1 MNPMS
6 AACLQRNKS
15 KPRLIRLGAF
25 MTALLAV
32 VFCAPEVALAV
43 VSEDALPSQ
52 AEWISAGSVSNGL
65 QTAYFRRTFKE
76 GDDLVKAVLLV
87 ACDQRMSLFINGQ
100 PAGDTAGFER
110 AASLDVTRLVR
121 PGTNLIAA
129 RVSHE
134 RGLPVFRLM
143 LELATA
149 NGRQRWV
156 VSDAA
161 WQTSMIESPG
171 WERPVF
177 DAAKWTAATAHGE
190 LGTTRWGNSFAATKS
205 VDAYNSWM
213 LAKGGTRATDPS
225 TISAPT
231 GFRVDLLRSSEPTE
245 DSWIALAFDP
255 QGRLTVARE
264 KKGLLRMTI
273 GREAVEHVEVIEDTL
288 LECRGLLYAYDSL
301 YVNANNSRSFHRL
314 RDTDGDGKFDEDKV
328 LLQTDGGVGH
338 GRNQLRLGPDGL
350 IYLVHGDDV
359 ELSPQVSNR
368 SAIKD
373 LLADQLLPSLNGNP
387 AKPKRKSAAFGH
399 VLRTDRDGRYF
410 EVIAAG
416 LRNPMDVDFN
426 ADGELFTFDADNERY
441 IGEPWYQPTRVL
453 HVVKGGDYGWRQSP
467 GNIPAYCPDTLPSVV
482 DVGVGSPTGIEFG
495 TRTHFPPPYREA
507 LFIADWS
514 YGRILMV
521 TLRND
526 GASYAGTNESF
537 LSGRPLNVTD
547 VTTGPDGALYFV
559 TGGRGTLSGLYRVGY
574 VGTNALASVAARRPP
589 SSVESRALRRKL
601 ESLGGREDQ
610 LDFIWPNLNHP
621 DGWIRYAAR
630 LALEAMPA
638 KLWQDRALSES
649 GTSSRLTP
657 LLALARSGCPE
668 IQTSVLAKLNE
679 TELAALSERQLL
691 DALRAYEV
699 SLLRSGVLESNLT
712 SSVLRRLDAIYPAS
726 SRPVNHELCRLL
738 SFLDSTNVVA
748 KSCTLLASARTSEDL
763 LHYLYQLHSVS
774 NGWSPQH
781 RQEFF
786 QALHR
791 ADQEQGARDYY
802 AQLRAIR
809 RDLTATLA
817 PAEQETLGELLPGKS
832 QASIALAHDPIG
844 RPVIREWQLSDFS
857 PADLA
862 GSRTRAAGGEAFR
875 VAQCIACHR
884 VGSEPGGVI
893 GPDLAGVGARYGRR
907 DLLDHVLHPSK
918 AIDDKFRQTTLKLL
932 DGTTVTGAIEQEDVH
947 RLVLSIDLVVDERIE
962 IQKKQIASR
971 VLSEKSS
978 MPEGLLSVLT
988 RDEVLD
994 LISFLATGTMVE
1006 KKSKERILTPEE

>member
-1 MNPMS
+1 M
-6 AACLQRNKS
+6 
-15 KPRLIRLGAF
+15 RLGAF

-32 VFCAPEVALAV
+32 IFCAPEVALAV

-52 AEWISAGSVSNGL
+52 AEWISDGSLSNGL

-76 GDDLVKAVLLV
+76 GADLVKAVLLV
-87 ACDQRMSLFINGQ
+87 ACDQRISVFINGQ
-100 PAGDTAGFER
+100 PAGETAGFER

-121 PGTNLIAA
+121 PGTNVIAA

-134 RGLPVFRLM
+134 RGMPVFRLM
-143 LELATA
+143 LELATV

-161 WQTSMIESPG
+161 WQTSRIESPE

-190 LGTTRWGNSFAATKS
+190 LGTTRWGNPFAATKS

-213 LAKGGTRATDPS
+213 LAQGGTRATDPS
-225 TISAPT
+225 TISVPA

-273 GREAVEHVEVIEDTL
+273 GRDAVERVEVVEDTL

-314 RDTDGDGKFDEDKV
+314 RDTDGDGKFDEYKV

-359 ELSPQVSNR
+359 ELSPQASNR
-368 SAIKD
+368 SAIKN
-373 LLADQLLPSLNGNP
+373 LLADQLLPSLRGNQ
-387 AKPKRKSAAFGH
+387 AKPKRKSEAFGH
-399 VLRTDRDGRYF
+399 VLRTDRDGSFF

-416 LRNPMDVDFN
+416 LRNPMDIDFN

-453 HVVKGGDYGWRQSP
+453 HLVKGGDYGWRQSP

-495 TRTHFPPPYREA
+495 TRTRFPSPYREA

-526 GASYAGTNESF
+526 GASYAGTSESF

-559 TGGRGTLSGLYRVGY
+559 TGGRGTLSGLYRVSY
-574 VGTNALASVAARRPP
+574 IGTNALASVAAKRA
-589 SSVESRALRRKL
+589 SSKETATGVGGSDELRALRRKL
-601 ESLGGREDQ
+601 AKSNGSERETD
-610 LDFIWPNLNHP
+610 LIWGNLNHS
-621 DGWIRYAAR
+621 DRWVRYSAR
-630 LALEAMPA
+630 VALEAITS
-638 KLWQDRALSES
+638 KVWQDRALSEPVA
-649 GTSSRLTP
+649 GSRLTA
-657 LLALARSGCPE
+657 LLALARKGSAE
-668 IQTSVLAKLNE
+668 IQPSLLAKLNE
-679 TELAALSERQLL
+679 TDLVALDERQLL
-691 DALRAYEV
+691 DALRVYGLC
-699 SLLRSGVLESNLT
+699 LLRAGELESKLT
-712 SSVLRRLDAIYPAS
+712 ATVIRRLEGIYPGAN
-726 SRPVNHELCRLL
+726 RKVNHELCRLL

-748 KSCTLLASARTSEDL
+748 NSAGLLASARTSEDL

-817 PAEQETLGELLPGKS
+817 PAEQETLGELLKGKN
-832 QASIALAHDPIG
+832 QASIALAQDPIG
-844 RPVIREWQLSDFS
+844 RPVIRDWQLSDFS

-862 GSRTRAAGGEAFR
+862 GSRTRAAGREAFR
-875 VAQCIACHR
+875 VAQCVACHR

-918 AIDDKFRQTTLKLL
+918 AIDDKFRQTTIKLL
-932 DGTTVTGAIEQEDVH
+932 DGTTVTGAIEQEDVD
-947 RLVLSIDLVVDERIE
+947 RLVLSIDLVADERID
-962 IQKKQIASR
+962 IPKKQIVSR
-971 VLSEKSS
+971 ELSEKSS

-988 RDEVLD
+988 KDEVLD
-994 LISFLATGTMVE
+994 LISFLAASG
-1006 KKSKERILTPEE
+1006 KADNN